1 MSRETTQICD
11 RCKYRAEGQPDV
23 SHWLHI
29 PPALAAAFGV
39 NALKEGDLCPGCI
52 DSLKEWWKN

>member
-1 MSRETTQICD
+1 MIGFTFLLT
-11 RCKYRAEGQPDV
+11 
-23 SHWLHI
+23 WL
-29 PPALAAAFGV
+29 LFGV